1 MHSGVKRELAELSH
15 WKLRPQY
22 SQYSHFFTRLAERE
36 FLPPDEQ
43 RLLQSAALSRVAL
56 EASDNVPYYHE
67 LFQKLQLDTAT
78 LAGNDWLS
86 ALPILSRED
95 VQSSFSQLVSPHYS
109 AEQGNA
115 GIIKTS
121 GTTGQPVEVLQSVR
135 NVRMFALLKQRE
147 LRMFRFDTRQS
158 FASIRSPV
166 DLPRKSDGKP
176 LNKGEEFR
184 NNRWPLV
191 GQFFQTGPFACFGNN
206 NDIEQQARWLQNHR
220 PAYLLAHSADLEHLA
235 LSYQALGNADYL
247 KGMLAISQQMK
258 DSMRSNISRVFP
270 TPLQQNYGLN
280 EIGLV
285 ASRCPESDHYHV
297 HAEHCLVEITDNE
310 GRPLPP
316 GQQGRLLVTSLG
328 NPAMPLLRYDS
339 DDLAELPTE
348 ACPCGRTLPSFRNIQ
363 GRYRRNAYLPE
374 GTWEFWDALLNSLE
388 DIPKEQFAQLRQYQL
403 HQYKD
408 GRYQLRIVATSELA
422 ATLESSLRQKIDRIL
437 EGAADRL
444 EVLQVEEI
452 PRPASGKIQNFT
464 SDFIPD

>member
-1 MHSGVKRELAELSH
+1 MHTGVKRELAELSH
-15 WKLRPQY
+15 WRLRSQY
-22 SQYSHFFTRLAERE
+22 SQYRHFFTRMVERE

-43 RLLQSAALSRVAL
+43 KLLQSTALSQLAL
-56 EASDNVPYYHE
+56 EAANNVPYYHE

-78 LAGNDWLS
+78 LAGSDWLS

-95 VQSSFSQLVSPHYS
+95 VQSNFRQLISPHYS
-109 AEQGNA
+109 SEPGNA
-115 GIIKTS
+115 GIVKTS
-121 GTTGQPVEVLQSVR
+121 GTTGQPVEVLQSIR
-135 NVRMFALLKQRE
+135 AARMFALLKQRE
-147 LRMFRFDTRQS
+147 LRMFRFDTQQS
-158 FASIRSPV
+158 FASIRSPT
-166 DLPRKSDGKP
+166 DLPRKSNGKP

-184 NNRWPLV
+184 HDRWPLV
-191 GQFFQTGPFACFGNN
+191 GQFFQTGPFASFGNN
-206 NDIEQQARWLQNHR
+206 NDIEQQAAWLQSRR
-220 PAYLLAHSADLEHLA
+220 PSYLLAHSADLEHLA
-235 LSYQALGNADYL
+235 LAYQPLGNADYL

-258 DSMRSNISRVFP
+258 DSMRSNINRIFP
-270 TPLQQNYGLN
+270 APLQQNYGLN

-285 ASRCPESDHYHV
+285 ASRCPESDQYHV

-316 GQQGRLLVTSLG
+316 GQQGRLLVTSLS

-339 DDLAELPTE
+339 DDLAEIPTQ
-348 ACPCGRTLPSFRNIQ
+348 ACPCGRSLPSFRNIE

-374 GTWEFWDALLNSLE
+374 GTWEFWDALLNALDE
-388 DIPKEQFAQLRQYQL
+388 IPKQQFAQLRQYQL

-408 GRYQLRIVATSELA
+408 GRFQLRVVASSKLA
-422 ATLESSLRQKIDRIL
+422 TTLESSLNQTIDRIIK
-437 EGAADRL
+437 GAANRL